1 MKSLR
6 DDIDHAEKRAKELKS
21 ELDANKLQNSDPR
34 YKEYAGYV
42 DIVNQALGLAEKSWK
57 ELEWIEGKLN
67 GLLKELD
74 SHKDKVLTKA
84 DIERIIKQLED
95 LSKEIDAL
103 GADVGKLKDLMNDE
117 TYNKIKDFLKQ
128 LWGDLMYEAE
138 KKLKQVDADL
148 DKLLWRV

>member
-6 DDIDHAEKRAKELKS
+6 ADIGHAEKRAKELKS

-103 GADVGKLKDLMNDE
+103 GVDVGKLKDLMNDE

-128 LWGDLMYEAE
+128 LRGDLMYEAE

>member
-6 DDIDHAEKRAKELKS
+6 ADIDHAEKRAKELKS

-95 LSKEIDAL
+95 LSEEIDAL

-128 LWGDLMYEAE
+128 LRGDLMYEAE

>member
-6 DDIDHAEKRAKELKS
+6 ADIDHAEKRAKELKS

-74 SHKDKVLTKA
+74 SNKDKVLTKA

-95 LSKEIDAL
+95 LSKEIDEL

-128 LWGDLMYEAE
+128 LRGDLMYEAE

>member
-6 DDIDHAEKRAKELKS
+6 ADIDHAEKRAKELKS

-128 LWGDLMYEAE
+128 LRGDLMYEAE